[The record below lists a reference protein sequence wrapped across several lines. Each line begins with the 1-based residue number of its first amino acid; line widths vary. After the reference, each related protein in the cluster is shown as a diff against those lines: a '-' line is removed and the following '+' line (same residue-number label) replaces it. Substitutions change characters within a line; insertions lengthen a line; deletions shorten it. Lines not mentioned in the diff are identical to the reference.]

1 MYLTMHTTVLAE
13 RRTKRSTIAHPALLE
28 RSDLSFSILSRLLET
43 RTALALGLCCSLT
56 ACEDREVRRWSELL
70 CWERFSFLSSLL

>member
-1 MYLTMHTTVLAE
+1 MYLTMHATVPVE

-43 RTALALGLCCSLT
+43 RTASLGLYCSLT
-56 ACEDREVRRWSELL
+56 GCEDREVRRWSGLL